1 MAPITR
7 LNMLRTFLVA
17 VAGLTAGLAL
27 VWDTPLASAAPA
39 QPIGQGKTVYID
51 PGHGGLESGA
61 AHTNADGKADVV
73 ERDVNL
79 SIGLKLRAL
88 LEANGFR
95 VAMSRSTNASPNTP
109 PIDRNDDGRV
119 SSRDDYQAVVDLAND
134 SKADVMVSIHNNG
147 STNKELS
154 GTEVWYSPLRRFADR
169 NLLLARLLQQNLV
182 ASLRGLGYNVVDRG
196 IKDDSAYRIYNGRPY
211 EIFVLGEA
219 DNTRFHPRAA
229 QMPAAL
235 GESLFLSNDADAA
248 MLGQDRTQ
256 EAIAMGYY
264 NAIVAY
270 FERLAQ
276 STPLEWPVPAVPA
289 SAFGLPAVGP
299 LVSTPPPA
307 TADAT
312 SPVPP
317 SSVEKA
323 APPEPRYRARAME

>member
-1 MAPITR
+1 
-7 LNMLRTFLVA
+7 VA
-17 VAGLTAGLAL
+17 RIALIGLAAA
-27 VWDTPLASAAPA
+27 LALLWLAQPASGAPA

-95 VAMSRSTNASPNTP
+95 VAMSRSSNASPNTP
-109 PIDRNDDGRV
+109 PVDRNDDGRI
-119 SSRDDYQAVVDLAND
+119 SSRDDYQAVVDLANE

-154 GTEVWYSPLRRFADR
+154 GTEVWFSPLRPFADR

-196 IKDDSAYRIYNGRPY
+196 IKDDSAYRIFNGRPY

-256 EAIAMGYY
+256 DAIAQGYF

-270 FERLAQ
+270 FARLAEG
-276 STPLEWPVPAVPA
+276 TPLEWPVPAVPA

-299 LVSTPPPA
+299 LISTPPPA

-312 SPVPP
+312 SPVAPGP
-317 SSVEKA
+317 ADKA
-323 APPEPRYRARAME
+323 APPQPRYRPRQME

>member
-1 MAPITR
+1 MSR
-7 LNMLRTFLVA
+7 RTL
-17 VAGLTAGLAL
+17 LAL
-27 VWDTPLASAAPA
+27 VALLASLSLMWVALPASAAPA
-39 QPIGQGKTVYID
+39 RPAGAGKTVYID

-61 AHTNADGKADVV
+61 VHTSPAGQADVV

-79 SIGLKLRAL
+79 SIALKLRAM
-88 LEANGFR
+88 LEADGFR
-95 VAMSRSTNASPNTP
+95 VAMSRSTSAAPNTP

-119 SSRDDYQAVVDLAND
+119 NARDDYQAVVDLAND
-134 SKADVMVSIHNNG
+134 AKADLMVSIHNNG

-154 GTEVWYSPLRRFADR
+154 GTEVWYSPLRAFADR
-169 NLLLARLLQQNLV
+169 NLLIARLLQQNIV
-182 ASLRGLGYNVVDRG
+182 ASLRSIGYNVVDRG

-229 QMPAAL
+229 QMPEAL

-256 EAIAMGYY
+256 EAIARGYY

-276 STPLEWPVPAVPA
+276 GTPLEWPVPAIPA

-307 TADAT
+307 TADAA
-312 SPVPP
+312 SPVPAG
-317 SSVEKA
+317 SAENA
-323 APPEPRYRARAME
+323 APPVPKYRPHLME

>member
-1 MAPITR
+1 MAKSFQSRIVRMT
-7 LNMLRTFLVA
+7 
-17 VAGLTAGLAL
+17 LTALIILAASMPF
-27 VWDTPLASAAPA
+27 VRATPPVSAA
-39 QPIGQGKTVYID
+39 QLGGQGKTVYID

-61 AHTNADGKADVV
+61 AHTGPDGKADVV

-79 SIGLKLRAL
+79 NIALKLRAL
-88 LEANGFR
+88 LEADGFR
-95 VAMSRSTNASPNTP
+95 VAMSRSTSAAPNTP
-109 PIDRNDDGRV
+109 PIDRNGDGRV
-119 SSRDDYQAVVDLAND
+119 NARDDYQAVVDLAND
-134 SKADVMVSIHNNG
+134 AKADLMVSIHNNG

-154 GTEVWYSPLRRFADR
+154 GTEVWYSPLRAFADR
-169 NLLLARLLQQNLV
+169 NLLIARLLQQNIV
-182 ASLRGLGYNVVDRG
+182 ASLRSIGYNVVDRG

-219 DNTRFHPRAA
+219 DNTRFHPQAA

-256 EAIAMGYY
+256 EAIARGYH

-276 STPLEWPVPAVPA
+276 GTPLEWPVPAVPA

-307 TADAT
+307 TADAA

-317 SSVEKA
+317 SFAETA
-323 APPEPRYRARAME
+323 APAVPSYRPRRME